1 MTSLAATLS
10 AFINVGELAVLVRL
24 AEVKGS
30 APREPGASMLVTLCS
45 TFGTIGGG
53 QMEFLAIEEARRLI
67 AKGEEEAVLEFA
79 LGPTIGQCCGG
90 HVRIE
95 LNIANETTLRELEE
109 EEKRERDS
117 FAHVYLFGAGHVGL
131 ALAHALN
138 PLPLM
143 LHVVETRA
151 DELAGL
157 PGNTA
162 IHLTPLPEATVA
174 QARPGSLFIV
184 LTHDHALDFVI
195 AAAALNRGDAAYVGL
210 IGSATKKAAFASWF
224 AQEGH
229 DGARLSP
236 LTCPIGGSAVHDKRP
251 EIIAA
256 LVAAEIVG
264 VLFGNASQDAP
275 QQQDGEGK
283 QSWRN
288 RLQDLN

>member
-1 MTSLAATLS
+1 MTTLAATLS
-10 AFINVGELAVLVRL
+10 AFINVGELAVLVRI
-24 AEVKGS
+24 AEAKGS
-30 APREPGASMLVTLCS
+30 TPREAGATMLVTLCS
-45 TFGTIGGG
+45 SFGTIGGG

-67 AKGEEEAVLEFA
+67 AKGEEEAVLDVP
-79 LGPTIGQCCGG
+79 LGPAIGQCCGG
-90 HVRIE
+90 HVRIV
-95 LNIANETTLRELEE
+95 LNIANETTLRDLEAAE
-109 EEKRERDS
+109 QLERAS
-117 FAHVYLFGAGHVGL
+117 LAHVYLFGAGHVGL

-174 QARPGSLFIV
+174 QARAGSLFVV

-195 AAAALNRGDAAYVGL
+195 TAAAINRNDAAYVGM

-229 DGARLSP
+229 DGARLSQ
-236 LTCPIGGSAVHDKRP
+236 LACPIGGSAVHDKRP
-251 EIIAA
+251 EVIAA

-264 VLFGNASQDAP
+264 VLFGEKLQEASKR
-275 QQQDGEGK
+275 QDGEGK
-283 QSWRN
+283 KSWRN